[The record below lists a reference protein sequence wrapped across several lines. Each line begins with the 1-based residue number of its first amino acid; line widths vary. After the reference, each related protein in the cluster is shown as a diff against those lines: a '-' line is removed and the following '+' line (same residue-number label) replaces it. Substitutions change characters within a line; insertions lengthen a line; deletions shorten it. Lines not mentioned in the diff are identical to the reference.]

1 MKRKIK
7 ISYSIDRIIDINS
20 FLTDIN
26 ISKDNILKLYQTKGI
41 YVNSKL
47 VLENK
52 LLLVNDTLVIY
63 LYEESQDFY
72 NKPGYFDIVYED
84 DYLLVINKP
93 ANLNVMS
100 NKQYYEENLACYVLD
115 YLNKKEIYGTVHLVN
130 RLDNLTEGLLIIA
143 KHGIIHH
150 MFESIEITK
159 KYYVRVEGH
168 LSNKKDTIT
177 IPIMKLNSDIKRV
190 VNDKGKPS
198 TTIYEVVKE
207 NSDSTDIIAT
217 LVTGRTHQL
226 RLTFSY
232 LGHPIIG
239 DKLYGSKI
247 SSNLCLCSSYLSFV
261 HPIYKKRM
269 EFSIHPSF

>member
-143 KHGIIHH
+143 
-150 MFESIEITK
+150 
-159 KYYVRVEGH
+159 
-168 LSNKKDTIT
+168 
-177 IPIMKLNSDIKRV
+177 
-190 VNDKGKPS
+190 
-198 TTIYEVVKE
+198 
-207 NSDSTDIIAT
+207 
-217 LVTGRTHQL
+217 
-226 RLTFSY
+226 
-232 LGHPIIG
+232 
-239 DKLYGSKI
+239 
-247 SSNLCLCSSYLSFV
+247 
-261 HPIYKKRM
+261 
-269 EFSIHPSF
+269 